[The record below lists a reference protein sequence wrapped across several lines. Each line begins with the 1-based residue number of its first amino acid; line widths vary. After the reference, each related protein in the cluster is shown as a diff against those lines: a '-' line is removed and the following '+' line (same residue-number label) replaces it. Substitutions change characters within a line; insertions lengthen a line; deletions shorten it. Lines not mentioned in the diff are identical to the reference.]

1 MYTRRGLD
9 ARWLPAPTFVSFCRR
24 RCGVEGAR
32 VLTAPHIFV
41 LSYRFLS
48 LFFFWSFVRSY
59 GRSFHNPHSLTHI
72 CCICE
77 RRCSNGGGMTII
89 AEVECG
95 TFDAR
100 NYNITILAPHHRP
113 ASVLRFEGAK
123 KQWLMFFRFITG
135 FCCFVRP
142 TAGGD

>member
-48 LFFFWSFVRSY
+48 LFFFFGLSFAGTV
-59 GRSFHNPHSLTHI
+59 GHFTIHTHSHI
-72 CCICE
+72 FVVYANAAA
-77 RRCSNGGGMTII
+77 RM
-89 AEVECG
+89 VEG
-95 TFDAR
+95 
-100 NYNITILAPHHRP
+100 
-113 ASVLRFEGAK
+113 
-123 KQWLMFFRFITG
+123 
-135 FCCFVRP
+135 
-142 TAGGD
+142 